1 MYAARNFYTVHREM
15 AGGKGFADLVFI
27 PRRKF
32 QEKPAL
38 VVELKWNQ
46 SAEGAIAQ
54 IGKKE
59 YCASLEEYKGNI
71 LLVGVNYDKK
81 TKEHNCVIEE
91 YSK

>member
-27 PRRKF
+27 PRKRF
-32 QEKPAL
+32 QDKPAL

-46 SAEGAIAQ
+46 SAEGAIEQ
-54 IGKKE
+54 IKKKK
-59 YCASLEEYKGNI
+59 YCESLEEYKENL

-81 TKEHNCVIEE
+81 TRKHECVIEE
-91 YSK
+91 YQD